1 MDYNILL
8 DLATDLGYE
17 LAMCG
22 AETFRVEES
31 VSRVLSSYGIASEV
45 FAIPNYLIVTVM
57 MEDGT
62 PITRMRRIGSH
73 GNDLDSVE
81 KFSGLSRAYCSRRPE
96 PKEAQR
102 WMEVTRSQR
111 LTYPVPVIYLGY
123 FLGALGFGLLFGGNF
138 LDGLCAGIC
147 GILVGLVIR
156 FLDAQDT
163 NQFFRTIAASFL
175 MALLAYAFGAM
186 GIAKNPDA
194 ITVGAL
200 MILVPGLLFTNA
212 MRDIIYGDTNSGI
225 NRIVQVFLIAA
236 ALAVGTATAWSLA
249 ERLWGAPVSAPA
261 VNHSILAQCL
271 FACIGCFG
279 FSLLFNIHGPGNPV
293 YHRRRCVL
301 GGVLVESTA
310 GVQRDSLL
318 LLGIP
323 VRVPVF
329 RDHGE
334 DSQIS
339 RHFLF
344 AGVRVP
350 SDSRRGGVLHHELRR
365 AGRDGYVCLQGH
377 EHRRHRRYHGGRHF
391 AGVYRV
397 PDVCP
402 MEIPQNAKESIKFQ
416 GGSCA
421 SSLIFMRIGKKR
433 PRDFRAAPDRHCRH
447 RASRPGL

>member
-81 KFSGLSRAYCSRRPE
+81 KFSGLSRAYCSQTPE

-194 ITVGAL
+194 ITIGAL

-261 VNHSILAQCL
+261 VDHSVLAQCL

-279 FSLLFNIHGPGNPV
+279 FSILFNIHGPGGILCTIGGIACWV
-293 YHRRRCVL
+293 VFWLSQRL
-301 GGVLVESTA
+301 GFSEILSYFWA
-310 GVQRDSLL
+310 SLFASL
-318 LLGIP
+318 YSEIMARIRKYP
-323 VRVPVF
+323 A
-329 RDHGE
+329 
-334 DSQIS
+334 I
-339 RHFLF
+339 

-377 EHRRHRRYHGGRHF
+377 EHRRHRRYHGGGHP

-397 PDVCP
+397 PDVRP
-402 MEIPQNAKESIKFQ
+402 MEIPQNAKDKNIKFQ

-421 SSLIFMRIGKKR
+421 SSLIFMRIGKR
-433 PRDFRAAPDRHCRH
+433 HPRDFRAAPDRRGRH
-447 RASRPGL
+447 KVSRPG

>member
-81 KFSGLSRAYCSRRPE
+81 KFSGLSRAYCSQRPE

-194 ITVGAL
+194 ITIGAL

-249 ERLWGAPVSAPA
+249 ERLWGSPVSAPA
-261 VNHSILAQCL
+261 VDHSVLAQCL

-279 FSLLFNIHGPGNPV
+279 FSILFNIHGPGGILCTIGGIACWV
-293 YHRRRCVL
+293 VFWLSQRL
-301 GGVLVESTA
+301 GFSEILSYFWA
-310 GVQRDSLL
+310 S
-318 LLGIP
+318 
-323 VRVPVF
+323 
-329 RDHGE
+329 
-334 DSQIS
+334 
-339 RHFLF
+339 LF
-344 AGVRVP
+344 ASLYSEIMARIRKYPAISYLLVSAFPLIPG
-350 SDSRRGGVLHHELRR
+350 
-365 AGRDGYVCLQGH
+365 
-377 EHRRHRRYHGGRHF
+377 
-391 AGVYRV
+391 AGVYYTMNFAVRGEMDMFAYRGMNTAAIAGIMAV
-397 PDVCP
+397 G
-402 MEIPQNAKESIKFQ
+402 ILL
-416 GGSCA
+416 GSTVFRMYA
-421 SSLIFMRIGKKR
+421 QWKSRRKGK
-433 PRDFRAAPDRHCRH
+433 
-447 RASRPGL
+447 LNT

>member
-81 KFSGLSRAYCSRRPE
+81 KFSGLSRAYCSQTPE

-194 ITVGAL
+194 ITIGAL

-261 VNHSILAQCL
+261 VDHSVLAQCL

-279 FSLLFNIHGPGNPV
+279 FSILFNIHGPGGIL
-293 YHRRRCVL
+293 CTI
-301 GGVLVESTA
+301 GGVACWVVFWLS
-310 GVQRDSLL
+310 QR
-318 LLGIP
+318 LGFSEILSY
-323 VRVPVF
+323 F
-329 RDHGE
+329 WA
-334 DSQIS
+334 S
-339 RHFLF
+339 LF
-344 AGVRVP
+344 ASLYSEIMARIRKYPAISYLLVSAFP

-402 MEIPQNAKESIKFQ
+402 MEIPQNAKENIKFQ
-416 GGSCA
+416 GGKLCFLPDFHANWEKTSPRLSCSTRLA
-421 SSLIFMRIGKKR
+421 RSS
-433 PRDFRAAPDRHCRH
+433 
-447 RASRPGL
+447 

>member
-73 GNDLDSVE
+73 GNDLDAVE

-102 WMEVTRSQR
+102 WLEVTRAQR
-111 LTYPVPVIYLGY
+111 LTYPVSIIYLGY

-138 LDGLCAGIC
+138 LDGLCAGFC
-147 GILVGLVIR
+147 GVLVGLVIR
-156 FLDAQDT
+156 FLDVQDT

-194 ITVGAL
+194 ITIGAL

-261 VNHSILAQCL
+261 VDHSILAQCL

-279 FSLLFNIHGPGNPV
+279 FSILFNIHGPGGILCTIGGIACWIV
-293 YHRRRCVL
+293 FWLSQRL
-301 GGVLVESTA
+301 GFSEILSYFWA
-310 GVQRDSLL
+310 S
-318 LLGIP
+318 
-323 VRVPVF
+323 
-329 RDHGE
+329 
-334 DSQIS
+334 
-339 RHFLF
+339 LF
-344 AGVRVP
+344 ASLYSEIMARIRKYPAISYLLVSAFPLIPG
-350 SDSRRGGVLHHELRR
+350 
-365 AGRDGYVCLQGH
+365 
-377 EHRRHRRYHGGRHF
+377 
-391 AGVYRV
+391 AGVYYTMNFAVRGEMDMFAYRGMNTAAIAGIMAV
-397 PDVCP
+397 G
-402 MEIPQNAKESIKFQ
+402 ILL
-416 GGSCA
+416 GSTVFRMYA
-421 SSLIFMRIGKKR
+421 QWKSRRKR
-433 PRDFRAAPDRHCRH
+433 K
-447 RASRPGL
+447 LKT

>member
-81 KFSGLSRAYCSRRPE
+81 KFSGLSRAYCSQRPE

-194 ITVGAL
+194 ITIGAL

-225 NRIVQVFLIAA
+225 FRLVQVVFTALAIALGTAA
-236 ALAVGTATAWSLA
+236 AWHLTSGVYGVTGSATVTWQPLAQAVAVFVGCLGFCILFNVHGRGSVLCIIGGVVTWMLYLLGGALGCDVYAANLFASLFAAAYAEVMARVRKCPAMPYLVIAILPLLPGAGVYYTMSLGLEGNRMDAVAKGLETVGIAGSLAVGIL
-249 ERLWGAPVSAPA
+249 LVS
-261 VNHSILAQCL
+261 
-271 FACIGCFG
+271 
-279 FSLLFNIHGPGNPV
+279 
-293 YHRRRCVL
+293 
-301 GGVLVESTA
+301 T
-310 GVQRDSLL
+310 
-318 LLGIP
+318 
-323 VRVPVF
+323 VF
-329 RDHGE
+329 RL
-334 DSQIS
+334 IY
-339 RHFLF
+339 RH
-344 AGVRVP
+344 
-350 SDSRRGGVLHHELRR
+350 
-365 AGRDGYVCLQGH
+365 LQG
-377 EHRRHRRYHGGRHF
+377 
-391 AGVYRV
+391 A
-397 PDVCP
+397 
-402 MEIPQNAKESIKFQ
+402 
-416 GGSCA
+416 
-421 SSLIFMRIGKKR
+421 
-433 PRDFRAAPDRHCRH
+433 RAEK
-447 RASRPGL
+447 S

>member
-73 GNDLDSVE
+73 GNDLDAVE

-102 WMEVTRSQR
+102 WLEVTRAQR
-111 LTYPVPVIYLGY
+111 LTYPVSIIYLGY
-123 FLGALGFGLLFGGNF
+123 FLGALGFGLLFGGNL
-138 LDGLCAGIC
+138 LDGFCAGIC

-175 MALLAYAFGAM
+175 MALLAYAFGAL
-186 GIAKNPDA
+186 GVAKNPDA
-194 ITVGAL
+194 VTIGAL

-225 NRIVQVFLIAA
+225 NRIVQVSLIAA

-249 ERLWGAPVSAPA
+249 DRLWGAPVSAPA
-261 VNHSILAQCL
+261 VDHSVLAQCL

-279 FSLLFNIHGPGNPV
+279 FSILFNIHGPGGIL
-293 YHRRRCVL
+293 CTI
-301 GGVLVESTA
+301 GGIACWVVFWLS
-310 GVQRDSLL
+310 QRMGFSEILSY
-318 LLGIP
+318 
-323 VRVPVF
+323 F
-329 RDHGE
+329 WA
-334 DSQIS
+334 S
-339 RHFLF
+339 LF
-344 AGVRVP
+344 ASLYSEIMARIRKYPAISYLLVSAFPLIPG
-350 SDSRRGGVLHHELRR
+350 
-365 AGRDGYVCLQGH
+365 
-377 EHRRHRRYHGGRHF
+377 
-391 AGVYRV
+391 AGVYYTMNFAVRGEMDMFAYRGMNTAAIAGIMAV
-397 PDVCP
+397 G
-402 MEIPQNAKESIKFQ
+402 ILL
-416 GGSCA
+416 GSTVFRMYA
-421 SSLIFMRIGKKR
+421 QWKSRRKR
-433 PRDFRAAPDRHCRH
+433 K
-447 RASRPGL
+447 LKT

>member
-81 KFSGLSRAYCSRRPE
+81 KFSGLSRAYCSQRPE

-194 ITVGAL
+194 ITIGAL

-249 ERLWGAPVSAPA
+249 DRLWGAPVSAPA
-261 VNHSILAQCL
+261 VDHSVLAQCL

-279 FSLLFNIHGPGNPV
+279 FSILFNIHGPGGILCTIGGIACWV
-293 YHRRRCVL
+293 VFWLSQRL
-301 GGVLVESTA
+301 GFSEILSYFWA
-310 GVQRDSLL
+310 S
-318 LLGIP
+318 
-323 VRVPVF
+323 
-329 RDHGE
+329 
-334 DSQIS
+334 
-339 RHFLF
+339 LF
-344 AGVRVP
+344 ASLYSEIMARIRKYPAISYLLVSAFPLIPG
-350 SDSRRGGVLHHELRR
+350 
-365 AGRDGYVCLQGH
+365 
-377 EHRRHRRYHGGRHF
+377 
-391 AGVYRV
+391 AGVYYTMNFAVRGEMDMFAYRGMNTAAIAGIMAAGIYRV
-397 PDVCP
+397 PEVCP
-402 MEIPQNAKESIKFQ
+402 MEIPQNAKDTKIKFQ

-421 SSLIFMRIGKKR
+421 SSLIL
-433 PRDFRAAPDRHCRH
+433 CQ
-447 RASRPGL
+447 L

>member
-73 GNDLDSVE
+73 GNDLDAVE

-102 WMEVTRSQR
+102 WLEVVRSQR
-111 LTYPVPVIYLGY
+111 RAYPVPIIYLGY

-194 ITVGAL
+194 ITIGAL

-261 VNHSILAQCL
+261 VDHSVLAQCL

-279 FSLLFNIHGPGNPV
+279 FSILFNIHGPGGILCTIGGIACWV
-293 YHRRRCVL
+293 VFWLSQRL
-301 GGVLVESTA
+301 GFSEILSYFWA
-310 GVQRDSLL
+310 S
-318 LLGIP
+318 
-323 VRVPVF
+323 
-329 RDHGE
+329 
-334 DSQIS
+334 
-339 RHFLF
+339 LF
-344 AGVRVP
+344 ASLYSEIMARIRKYPAISYLLVSAFPLIPG
-350 SDSRRGGVLHHELRR
+350 
-365 AGRDGYVCLQGH
+365 
-377 EHRRHRRYHGGRHF
+377 
-391 AGVYRV
+391 AGVYYTMNFAVRGEMDMFAYRGMNTAAIAGIMAV
-397 PDVCP
+397 GILLGSTVFRMYAQWKSRRMQRQKHKISGRKLCFLPD
-402 MEIPQNAKESIKFQ
+402 
-416 GGSCA
+416 
-421 SSLIFMRIGKKR
+421 FMPTVKKR
-433 PRDFRAAPDRHCRH
+433 PRDFRATPDRHCRH
-447 RASRPGL
+447 RASRPG